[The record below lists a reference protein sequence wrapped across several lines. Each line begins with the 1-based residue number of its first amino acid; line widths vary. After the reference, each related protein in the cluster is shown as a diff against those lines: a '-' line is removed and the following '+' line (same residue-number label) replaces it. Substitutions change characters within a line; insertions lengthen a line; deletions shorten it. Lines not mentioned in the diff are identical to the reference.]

1 MSDARPRKPF
11 MTTTTQSKD
20 PGFWIILS
28 LAIACG
34 VTVANIYYAQPLIG
48 PISETF
54 HLDISA
60 SGLIV
65 TMIQL
70 GYVLG
75 LVFLAPLGDL
85 IENKT
90 LILST
95 IAAVIVSLAISS
107 LASNTWIFVAA
118 SLLLGL
124 TATATQMLLPV
135 AAHLAPEHKRGQ
147 IVGTVMS
154 GLLFGILLARPVS
167 TLIAGVV
174 GWRGV
179 YGISSVAMVGVLAML
194 AFTLPRRKPSH
205 AMNYL
210 GLIRSLWSLLVS
222 TPPLQRR
229 AAYQAM
235 MFGAFSLFWT
245 AMPLI
250 LQKPPF
256 SLGHTA
262 LSLFLLSG
270 AAGAFVAPVAGRLA
284 DKGYGD
290 ALTFAA
296 IVMVAIG
303 FALVWVGGG
312 HSLMLLVL
320 AGIIL
325 DAGVQ
330 MNMLVGQRTIYSL
343 GAHIRSRVNAVYLA
357 LFFIGGA
364 VGSALSG
371 FAVSQGGYVAVA
383 LIGLCFPAVT
393 CVLFGLELAHRKRA

>member
-1 MSDARPRKPF
+1 MSAPVHDESG
-11 MTTTTQSKD
+11 QG
-20 PGFWIILS
+20 PGFGIVLS

-54 HLDISA
+54 HLDISV

-65 TMIQL
+65 TMIQF

-75 LVFLAPLGDL
+75 LIFLAPLGDL

-90 LILST
+90 LILATTS
-95 IAAVIVSLAISS
+95 AVIVSLAISS
-107 LASNTWIFVAA
+107 LAPNVSTFIAA

-124 TATATQMLLPV
+124 TATATQMLIPV

-154 GLLFGILLARPVS
+154 GLLFGILLARPIS
-167 TLIAGVV
+167 TLVAGAL

-179 YGISSVAMVGVLAML
+179 YGLSAVAMLGVLMML
-194 AFTLPRRKPSH
+194 SIVLPRRKPVH
-205 AMNYL
+205 TMNYAE
-210 GLIRSLWSLLVS
+210 LIRSLWKLLLT

-229 AAYQAM
+229 TAYQAM

-245 AMPLI
+245 ATPLI
-250 LQKPPF
+250 LQQPPF
-256 SLGHTA
+256 SLGHIA

-270 AAGAFVAPVAGRLA
+270 AAGAFIAPVAGRLA

-290 ALTFAA
+290 ALTFGA

-303 FALVWVGGG
+303 FVLVWIGG
-312 HSLMLLVL
+312 HSLWLLVI
-320 AGIIL
+320 AGITL

-343 GAHIRSRVNAVYLA
+343 GAHIRSRVNAIYLA
-357 LFFIGGA
+357 LFFVGGGI
-364 VGSALSG
+364 GSALSG
-371 FAVSQGGYVAVA
+371 YAVSHGGHVSVAV
-383 LIGLCFPAVT
+383 IGLCFPFIT
-393 CVLFGLELAHRKRA
+393 LVLFGLELARRKS

>member
-1 MSDARPRKPF
+1 MFASAHDEPG
-11 MTTTTQSKD
+11 QG
-20 PGFWIILS
+20 PGFWIVLS

-54 HLDISA
+54 HIDVSA

-65 TMIQL
+65 TMIQF

-75 LVFLAPLGDL
+75 LIFLAPLGDL
-85 IENKT
+85 VENKT
-90 LILST
+90 LILT
-95 IAAVIVSLAISS
+95 TLGAVIVSLAISS
-107 LASNTWIFVAA
+107 AAPNISLFIAA
-118 SLLLGL
+118 SLLLGV
-124 TATATQMLLPV
+124 TATATQMLIPV

-154 GLLFGILLARPVS
+154 GLLFGILLARPIS
-167 TLIAGVV
+167 TLIAGVL

-179 YGISSVAMVGVLAML
+179 YELSTVAMLGVVAML
-194 AFTLPRRKPSH
+194 AVTLPRRKPVH
-205 AMNYL
+205 TMNYA
-210 GLIRSLWSLLVS
+210 GLIRSLWKLLLT

-229 AAYQAM
+229 TAYQAM

-245 AMPLI
+245 ATPLI
-250 LQKPPF
+250 LQQPPF
-256 SLGHTA
+256 SLGHVA

-270 AAGAFVAPVAGRLA
+270 AAGAFIAPVAGRLA

-290 ALTFAA
+290 ALTFGA
-296 IVMVAIG
+296 IIMVTIG
-303 FALVWVGGG
+303 FVLVWIGG
-312 HSLMLLVL
+312 HSLWLLVL

-343 GAHIRSRVNAVYLA
+343 GAHIRSRVNALYLA
-357 LFFIGGA
+357 LFFVGGA

-371 FAVSQGGYVAVA
+371 FAVSHGGAVSVA
-383 LIGLCFPAVT
+383 LIGLCFPAIT
-393 CVLFGLELAHRKRA
+393 LILFGIELSRRKS

>member
-1 MSDARPRKPF
+1 
-11 MTTTTQSKD
+11 MTSRTETDD

-28 LAIACG
+28 FAIACG
-34 VTVANIYYAQPLIG
+34 VTVANLYYAQPLIG
-48 PISETF
+48 PISEAF

-85 IENKT
+85 LENKT
-90 LILST
+90 LILT
-95 IAAVIVSLAISS
+95 ALCAVIASLVISS
-107 LASNTWIFVAA
+107 FAPTASVFIAA
-118 SLLLGL
+118 SLLLGV
-124 TATATQMLLPV
+124 TATATQMVLPV

-167 TLIAGVV
+167 TLVAGVV

-179 YGISSVAMVGVLAML
+179 YVASAIAMLAVLTML
-194 AFTLPRRKPSH
+194 AFTLPRRRPDH
-205 AMNYL
+205 TLNYVS
-210 GLIRSLWSLLVS
+210 LIRSMWSLLRT
-222 TPPLQRR
+222 TPSLQRR
-229 AAYQAM
+229 AAYQGM
-235 MFGAFSLFWT
+235 MYGAFSLFWT
-245 AMPLI
+245 AAPLI
-250 LQKPPF
+250 LLQPPF
-256 SLGHTA
+256 SLSHTT

-270 AAGAFVAPVAGRLA
+270 AAGAFIAPVAGRLA
-284 DKGYGD
+284 DKGHGD
-290 ALTFAA
+290 ALTIAA

-303 FALVWVGGG
+303 FVLVWFSG
-312 HSLMLLVL
+312 HSLALWVL

-343 GAHIRSRVNAVYLA
+343 GADIRSRVNAIYIA
-357 LFFIGGA
+357 LFFLGGA
-364 VGSALSG
+364 IGSALSG
-371 FAVSQGGYVAVA
+371 WAVSFGGHVSVAM
-383 LIGLCFPAVT
+383 IGLCFPAIT
-393 CVLFGLELAHRKRA
+393 LILFLGELSRRK

>member
-1 MSDARPRKPF
+1 MSTAHESD
-11 MTTTTQSKD
+11 D
-20 PGFWIILS
+20 PNSWIILS

-65 TMIQL
+65 TMIQV

-85 IENKT
+85 VENKT
-90 LILST
+90 LILTT
-95 IAAVIVSLAISS
+95 IGGLIASLVISS
-107 LASNTWIFVAA
+107 FAPTVSVFVAA
-118 SLLLGL
+118 SLLLGI
-124 TATATQMLLPV
+124 TATATQMLLPI

-167 TLIAGVV
+167 TLVAGVV
-174 GWRGV
+174 GWQGV
-179 YGISSVAMVGVLAML
+179 YISSSVAMIAVLSML
-194 AFTLPRRKPSH
+194 AFTLPRRRPSH

-210 GLIRSLWSLLVS
+210 GLIRSLGSLLIA

-245 AMPLI
+245 ATPLM
-250 LQKPPF
+250 LQQPPF

-270 AAGAFVAPVAGRLA
+270 AAGALVAPVAGRLA
-284 DKGYGD
+284 DKGYSD
-290 ALTFAA
+290 ALTFCA
-296 IVMVAIG
+296 IIMVAIG
-303 FALVWVGGG
+303 FVLVWLGGA
-312 HSLMLLVL
+312 HSLILLVL
-320 AGIIL
+320 AGVIL

-343 GAHIRSRVNAVYLA
+343 GAHIRSRVNAIYLA
-357 LFFIGGA
+357 LFFLGGA
-364 VGSALSG
+364 LGSALSG
-371 FAVSQGGYVAVA
+371 FAVSHGGHVSVAM
-383 LIGLCFPAVT
+383 IGLCFPAIT
-393 CVLFGLELAHRKRA
+393 LVLFGLELASRKRD

>member
-1 MSDARPRKPF
+1 MSTAHESD
-11 MTTTTQSKD
+11 D
-20 PGFWIILS
+20 PNSWIILS

-65 TMIQL
+65 TMIQV

-85 IENKT
+85 VENKT
-90 LILST
+90 LILTT
-95 IAAVIVSLAISS
+95 IGGLIASLVISS
-107 LASNTWIFVAA
+107 FAPTVSVFVAA
-118 SLLLGL
+118 SLLLGI
-124 TATATQMLLPV
+124 TATATQMLLPI

-167 TLIAGVV
+167 TLVAGVV
-174 GWRGV
+174 GWQGV
-179 YGISSVAMVGVLAML
+179 YISSSVAMIAVLSML
-194 AFTLPRRKPSH
+194 AFTLPRRRPSH

-210 GLIRSLWSLLVS
+210 ELIRSLGSLLIA

-245 AMPLI
+245 ATPLM
-250 LQKPPF
+250 LQQPPF

-270 AAGAFVAPVAGRLA
+270 AAGALVAPVAGRLA
-284 DKGYGD
+284 DKGYSD
-290 ALTFAA
+290 ALTFCA
-296 IVMVAIG
+296 IIMVAIG
-303 FALVWVGGG
+303 FVLVWLGGA
-312 HSLMLLVL
+312 HSLILLVL
-320 AGIIL
+320 AGVIL

-343 GAHIRSRVNAVYLA
+343 GAHIRSRVNAIYLA
-357 LFFIGGA
+357 LFFLGGA
-364 VGSALSG
+364 LGSALSG
-371 FAVSQGGYVAVA
+371 FAVSHGGHVSVAM
-383 LIGLCFPAVT
+383 IGLCFPAIT
-393 CVLFGLELAHRKRA
+393 LVLFGLELASRKRS

>member
-1 MSDARPRKPF
+1 MSAPVHDEAG
-11 MTTTTQSKD
+11 QD
-20 PGFWIILS
+20 PGFWIVLS

-54 HLDISA
+54 HIDVAA

-65 TMIQL
+65 TMIQF

-75 LVFLAPLGDL
+75 LIFLAPLGDL

-90 LILST
+90 LILTT
-95 IAAVIVSLAISS
+95 ISAVIVSLAISS
-107 LASNTWIFVAA
+107 AAPNIFLFIAA
-118 SLLLGL
+118 SLLLGV
-124 TATATQMLLPV
+124 TATATQMLIPV
-135 AAHLAPEHKRGQ
+135 AAHLAPGHKRGQ

-154 GLLFGILLARPVS
+154 GLLFGILLARPIS
-167 TLIAGVV
+167 TLIAGVL

-179 YGISSVAMVGVLAML
+179 YALSTAAMLGVLAML
-194 AFTLPRRKPSH
+194 WATLPRRKPVH
-205 AMNYL
+205 TMNYAE
-210 GLIRSLWSLLVS
+210 LIRSLWHLLLT

-229 AAYQAM
+229 TAYQAM

-245 AMPLI
+245 ATPLI
-250 LQKPPF
+250 LQQPPF
-256 SLGHTA
+256 SLSHVA

-270 AAGAFVAPVAGRLA
+270 AAGAFIAPVAGRLA

-290 ALTFAA
+290 ALTFGA
-296 IVMVAIG
+296 IAMVTIG
-303 FALVWVGGG
+303 FVLVWMGG
-312 HSLMLLVL
+312 HSLWLLVL

-343 GAHIRSRVNAVYLA
+343 GAHIRSRVNALYLA
-357 LFFIGGA
+357 LFFVGGA

-371 FAVSQGGYVAVA
+371 YAVSHGGAVSVA
-383 LIGLCFPAVT
+383 LIGLCFPAIT
-393 CVLFGLELAHRKRA
+393 LILFTLELSRRKT

>member
-1 MSDARPRKPF
+1 MS
-11 MTTTTQSKD
+11 TTSAKSAD

-54 HLDISA
+54 NLDISA

-65 TMIQL
+65 TMIQF

-75 LVFLAPLGDL
+75 LIFLAPLGDL
-85 IENKT
+85 IENKA
-90 LILST
+90 LILVT
-95 IAAVIVSLAISS
+95 TAAVIASLAISS
-107 LASNTWIFVAA
+107 FAPNVSVFIAA

-124 TATATQMLLPV
+124 TATATQMLIPV

-154 GLLFGILLARPVS
+154 GLLFGILLARPIS
-167 TLIAGVV
+167 TLIAGVL

-179 YGISSVAMVGVLAML
+179 YALSALAML
-194 AFTLPRRKPSH
+194 GVLLMLSYTLPRRKPEHS
-205 AMNYL
+205 MSYFGLL
-210 GLIRSLWSLLVS
+210 GSLWTLLRT

-229 AAYQAM
+229 TAYQAM

-245 AMPLI
+245 ATPLI

-256 SLGHTA
+256 SLGHIA

-270 AAGAFVAPVAGRLA
+270 AAGALVAPIAGRLA

-290 ALTFAA
+290 ALTFGA
-296 IVMVAIG
+296 IVLVAAG
-303 FALVWVGGG
+303 FVLVGVGG
-312 HSLMLLVL
+312 HSLWLLVI

-343 GAHIRSRVNAVYLA
+343 GAHIRSRVNAIYLA
-357 LFFIGGA
+357 LFFIGGGI
-364 VGSALSG
+364 GSALSG
-371 FAVSQGGYVAVA
+371 YAVSHGGTVRVA
-383 LIGLCFPAVT
+383 LYGLCFPAIT
-393 CVLFGLELAHRKRA
+393 LLLFGLELARRPRAR

>member
-1 MSDARPRKPF
+1 MSP
-11 MTTTTQSKD
+11 TTAKSAD

-34 VTVANIYYAQPLIG
+34 FTIANIYYAQPLIG

-65 TMIQL
+65 TMIQF
-70 GYVLG
+70 GYVVG
-75 LVFLAPLGDL
+75 LIFLAPLGDL
-85 IENKT
+85 LENKT
-90 LILST
+90 LILT
-95 IAAVIVSLAISS
+95 TLGAVIVSLVISS
-107 LASNTWIFVAA
+107 FAPTTSVFIAA
-118 SLLLGL
+118 SLLLGI
-124 TATATQMLLPV
+124 TATATQMLIPV

-154 GLLFGILLARPVS
+154 GLLFGILLARPLS
-167 TLIAGVV
+167 TLIAGII

-179 YGISSVAMVGVLAML
+179 YLMSAAAML
-194 AFTLPRRKPSH
+194 GVVVMLSFTLPRRKPDH
-205 AMNYL
+205 ALNYFKLL
-210 GLIRSLWSLLVS
+210 GSLWTLLIT

-229 AAYQAM
+229 TAYQAM

-245 AMPLI
+245 ATPLI
-250 LQKPPF
+250 LQQPPF
-256 SLGHTA
+256 SLGHVA

-270 AAGAFVAPVAGRLA
+270 AAGAFIAPVAGRLA
-284 DKGYGD
+284 DRGYGD

-296 IVMVAIG
+296 IAMVTIG
-303 FALVWVGGG
+303 FVLVWFGG
-312 HSLMLLVL
+312 HSLWLLVL

-343 GAHIRSRVNAVYLA
+343 GAHIRSRVNALYLG
-357 LFFIGGA
+357 LFFIGGGI
-364 VGSALSG
+364 GSALSG
-371 FAVSQGGYVAVA
+371 YAVSNGGTVSVA
-383 LIGLCFPAVT
+383 LFGLIFPAIT
-393 CVLFGLELAHRKRA
+393 LVLFGLELARRKRT